1 LIDVEVHVPASIPPG
16 QIEAARRRIASLDRF
31 TKDPLLGARLTLR
44 RDGGAQPPYVADV
57 DVRYDGRV
65 LAAHASGHTPDQA
78 ADEAAE
84 ALRRQVRRIVGA
96 GVALRNDRR
105 ALAEAIRTY
114 WPDHD
119 ERPPVR
125 LKPPEEREI
134 VARRTYADEP
144 VPTLTAIADMVQDA
158 EDFHLFVHARTGE
171 DVVVHW
177 LDAGHV
183 GLLFPP
189 GSALADEGDDLVVAQ
204 PSWFSEPLALATAR
218 QQMDVLNERSV
229 TARFLYLI
237 DAGDRRGKVIY
248 LRLDGDY
255 GLVEPTP

>member
-16 QIEAARRRIASLDRF
+16 QVEAARRRVASLDRF

-65 LAAHASGHTPDQA
+65 LAAHASGQSAAQA
-78 ADEAAE
+78 ADAAAE

-96 GVALRNDRR
+96 EVAQRNDPR
-105 ALAEAIRTY
+105 ALETAIRTL
-114 WPDHD
+114 WPDD
-119 ERPPVR
+119 DDRPPVR
-125 LKPPEEREI
+125 IKPAEEREI

-144 VPTLTAIADMVQDA
+144 KPTLTAIADMLQDA
-158 EDFHLFVHARTGE
+158 EEFHLFVHARTGE

-177 LDAGHV
+177 LDGGRLA
-183 GLLFPP
+183 LLHPP
-189 GSALADEGDDLVVAQ
+189 GSALADEGDLLVTR
-204 PSWFSEPLALATAR
+204 PSWFSEPLPFATAR
-218 QQMDVLNERSV
+218 QEMDLLNERAVS
-229 TARFLYLI
+229 TRFLYFI
-237 DAGDRRGKVIY
+237 DAGDGRGKVIH

-255 GLVEPTP
+255 GLVEPAP